1 MNKPKKEL
9 DMFEAAQK
17 VKERK
22 HAEQKKAAFTAW
34 LWDKSIDILALIV
47 AVIALFRTF

>member
-1 MNKPKKEL
+1 MNDLKQ
-9 DMFEAAQK
+9 DFDVFEIDKK

-22 HAEQKKAAFTAW
+22 SAAKKKAAFKDW

-47 AVIALFRTF
+47 AIIALLRTF